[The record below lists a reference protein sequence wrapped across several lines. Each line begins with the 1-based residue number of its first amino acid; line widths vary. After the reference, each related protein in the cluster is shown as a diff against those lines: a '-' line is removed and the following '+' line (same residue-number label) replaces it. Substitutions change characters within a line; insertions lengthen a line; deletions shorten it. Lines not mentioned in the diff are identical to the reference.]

1 MSRGPT
7 AETGTARHRVSARVR
22 ALKPSETLALSAR
35 ARELR
40 ARGERV
46 VSFAAGEPDFDT
58 PVHIQDAAVEAIR
71 AGHHRYTDVG
81 GVPALRNAIAEKLRK
96 DNGVTYGPREIVVSN
111 GAKHSIWNAL
121 FSLLEPGDEVLI
133 PVPYWVSFPEM
144 VRLSGGEPVFVTP
157 ARGGLKVSAEDLD
170 RAATPRSRALILNSP
185 NNPSGAVYAR
195 EEIEAIA
202 DLVRRRDLMVVSDEI
217 YERLVYGAARHV
229 SIASFGEEARART
242 VLVNGVS
249 KTWAM
254 TGWRIGYAA
263 APAEIAEAMERLQG
277 QSTSNPSSVSQQAA
291 LKAITGDDAPA
302 QAMKARFEA
311 RRDLAVERIGRM
323 KGVRLAPPEGA
334 FYVFP
339 DFSERIAAARNG
351 VATSAQLCDYLIDEA
366 KVVCVPGAAFGMEGH
381 VRISYA
387 VSEKDLEEGLDRI
400 AAALER
406 M

>member
-1 MSRGPT
+1 V
-7 AETGTARHRVSARVR
+7 A
-22 ALKPSETLALSAR
+22 
-35 ARELR
+35 
-40 ARGERV
+40 
-46 VSFAAGEPDFDT
+46 
-58 PVHIQDAAVEAIR
+58 
-71 AGHHRYTDVG
+71 
-81 GVPALRNAIAEKLRK
+81 
-96 DNGVTYGPREIVVSN
+96 YGPREVVVSN

-144 VRLSGGEPVFVTP
+144 VRLCGGEPVFVAP

-170 RAATPRSRALILNSP
+170 RAATPRSRVLILNSP

-351 VATSAQLCDYLIDEA
+351 VASSAQLCDYLIDEA